1 MKPNYYKIDYE
12 TEKKDIIKAVIETPK
27 GCRNKYTYDED
38 TGTFQLKK
46 TLPEGMVFPYNF
58 GFIPQTHAPDGDP
71 ADILVL
77 MDEPAFAGCIAEVR
91 IIGVINA
98 EQTVKPASQAIS
110 LWLVSTNRD
119 DQ

>member
-1 MKPNYYKIDYE
+1 MDIFCTISVLILSKWHFFNKIRHSMKPNYYKIDYE
-12 TEKKDIIKAVIETPK
+12 TEKKDIITAVIETPR

-58 GFIPQTHAPDGDP
+58 GFIPQTLAPDGDP

-77 MDEPAFAGCIAEVR
+77 MDEPAF
-91 IIGVINA
+91 
-98 EQTVKPASQAIS
+98 
-110 LWLVSTNRD
+110 
-119 DQ
+119 